1 VHPWRDRLSR
11 WFTPLARRSPLSPNA
26 VTILALVLNLL
37 AAFLLV
43 RALFL
48 WAIVLVA
55 AGGLADAFDGI
66 VARAQGKESRFG
78 DFLDHFADRLSD
90 TVLAACWLI
99 GSQVRESL
107 VIAAVIAVML
117 NGYLGTQIEA
127 TFQERNYDSLGR
139 GEFVLGLIVL
149 PIISYILLHNGWSS
163 LAFAGITI
171 TEWLAILL
179 IAFALLGIV
188 QRFAVARR
196 LERS

>member
-107 VIAAVIAVML
+107 VITAVIAVML

-163 LAFAGITI
+163 LTFAGMTI

-179 IAFALLGIV
+179 VAFALLGIV